1 MEILKV
7 TFVLKGHKGD
17 IGVTCSI
24 TPKKVSKHTQSG
36 LKQALKRSPKDS
48 YLRDSW
54 LGHK

>member
-24 TPKKVSKHTQSG
+24 TPKKVTKHTQNG